1 MPKMTDAHV
10 DAILAG
16 WLSGSESVD
25 GLANPAGPLYVGGT
39 ATEAA
44 LADAAPMMGTGCSI
58 CTASR
63 PVVCC

>member
-1 MPKMTDAHV
+1 MLTKTDAV
-10 DAILAG
+10 DALLDA
-16 WLSGSESVD
+16 WLEGAESAQ
-25 GLANPAGPLYVGGT
+25 GLANPAGPLYVGGA

-44 LADAAPMMGTGCSI
+44 LTDSVPLMDTGCSA